1 MLKRICLYRCAFN
14 FLQRNEDK
22 VYLEDTKISE
32 AIINT
37 YKRKLETILHS
48 DVIIVGGG
56 PSGLVAAGCLAKAG
70 VKTTLLD
77 RKLSIGG
84 GMWGG
89 GMMMNEIVIQNSAR
103 HIFDDFKIRYKEYA
117 PNYYTADSI
126 ECVSSLTLHAVQAGA
141 RIFNLISVEDVIVKE
156 KQVKGLVINWSTV
169 EMAKLPIDPLMIE
182 SKYVLDA
189 TGHDASVVSKL
200 VHRLGNVLSTPNG
213 TLKGEKP
220 MWAERGEEQVIQ
232 NTREA
237 YPGLYVCGMA
247 ANATFG
253 GQRMGPIFG
262 GMLLSGEKVAQ
273 ELVSRLNK

>member
-1 MLKRICLYRCAFN
+1 MN
-14 FLQRNEDK
+14 
-22 VYLEDTKISE
+22 LEDTKISE

-37 YKRKLETILHS
+37 YKNKLEDVLHS

-89 GMMMNEIVIQNSAR
+89 GMMMNQIVIQESAR
-103 HIFDDFKIRYKEYA
+103 HIFDELHIRYQEYDK
-117 PNYYTADSI
+117 NYYTADSI
-126 ECVSSLTLHAVQAGA
+126 ECVSALTLNAVRSGA
-141 RIFNLISVEDVIVKE
+141 RILNLISVEDIIVKE
-156 KQVKGLVINWSTV
+156 KCIKGLVINWSTA
-169 EMAKLPIDPLMIE
+169 EMSKLPIDPLMIE
-182 SKYVLDA
+182 SKYILDA

-200 VHRLGNVLSTPNG
+200 VHRLGNILSTPDG
-213 TLKGEKP
+213 SPEGEKP
-220 MWAERGEEQVIQ
+220 MWAERGEEQVVE

-262 GMLLSGEKVAQ
+262 GMLLSGKKTAREIIKQIRA
-273 ELVSRLNK
+273 